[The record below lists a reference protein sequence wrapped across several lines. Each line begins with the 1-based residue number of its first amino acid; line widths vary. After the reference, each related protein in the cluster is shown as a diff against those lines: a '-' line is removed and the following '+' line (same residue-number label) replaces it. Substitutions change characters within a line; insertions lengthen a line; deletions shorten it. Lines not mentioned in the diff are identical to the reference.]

1 MFVRKKINRS
11 GTISVVV
18 VCKVHGKF
26 TEVKKFGVAKSAEEA
41 EKLFQKAQYWLLTHD
56 GQQQLDFDN
65 RCGKELEETMRVVG
79 NIMEKHL
86 AIKPLFNLTI

>member
-1 MFVRKKINRS
+1 M
-11 GTISVVV
+11 
-18 VCKVHGKF
+18 
-26 TEVKKFGVAKSAEEA
+26 KKFGVAKSAEEA
-41 EKLFQKAQYWLLTHD
+41 EELSQKAQYWLLTHD